1 MSLNA
6 KEDRQ
11 RLMTPGVEADT
22 STALHAAPANPAL
35 AEVTSFAGARD
46 DVDDKVEDDTT
57 PTPVERRAAATAKPP
72 SSLLDYRLVRVSSQ
86 LEGET
91 PADDETASP
100 VVGWSAAQPGAE
112 SIRRDI
118 SAQGA
123 VPSRRLSQ
131 ALLVLLAL
139 SLVSVMCI
147 GAIFAL

>member
-1 MSLNA
+1 VSNLVDA
-6 KEDRQ
+6 HGD
-11 RLMTPGVEADT
+11 A
-22 STALHAAPANPAL
+22 
-35 AEVTSFAGARD
+35 
-46 DVDDKVEDDTT
+46 DDKVEDEAPST
-57 PTPVERRAAATAKPP
+57 PMDPRAAAAAKPP

-147 GAIFAL
+147 GAVFAL